1 MMRMF
6 ILQIFKTS
14 DFVYD
19 RNVEHQFFFPE
30 FLEIEKILSL
40 PVGRRVSVIGTVM
53 DVSINKIMA
62 KVTY

>member
-14 DFVYD
+14 EFTYD
-19 RNVEHQFFFPE
+19 RNIEHLFFFPE
-30 FLEIEKILSL
+30 FLDIEKILQL
-40 PVGRRVSVIGTVM
+40 PVGRRVSVIGTAI